1 LLRCS
6 RDRQDLYQVI
16 GTRDLDGKSKHKMV
30 FLTSPN
36 ISSLVVDTLCDRARG
51 QNAAVACFY
60 FDYAAQKEQSPISIL
75 GSLLKQVVGGW
86 EKIPGGIVK
95 AFEDQKKV
103 IGGRGLRLH
112 EIVEMLETASS
123 SQHTF
128 ICIDALDECVAV
140 HRLKV
145 LRSLKQILLR
155 SPRTRIFLTGRA
167 HIRGE
172 VEKGLAGGAAILSIS
187 PKEDDIVTFLRA
199 KLDEDTN
206 PDAMDDRLEADIMR
220 KIPQSISEMYVFEAT
235 TALKPFLSSLLTG
248 AHLDSY

>member
-1 LLRCS
+1 MLRCS
-6 RDRQDLYQVI
+6 RGRQDLYQVR
-16 GTRDLDGKSKHKMV
+16 GTRDVDEKSIHRMV
-30 FLTSPN
+30 FLTSLN
-36 ISSLVVDTLCDRARG
+36 ISSLVVDTLCDQARG

-123 SQHTF
+123 SQRTF

-155 SPRTRIFLTGRA
+155 SPRTRIFLTGRG

-172 VEKGLAGGAAILSIS
+172 VEKGLAGRTTILSIS
-187 PKEDDIVTFLRA
+187 PKGDDIITFLRA
-199 KLDEDTN
+199 RLDEDTN
-206 PDAMDDRLEADIMR
+206 PDAMDDRLEADIM
-220 KIPQSISEMYVFEAT
+220 KKVPESVSEMYVLGASIV
-235 TALKPFLSSLLTG
+235 SSP
-248 AHLDSY
+248 S

>member
-1 LLRCS
+1 
-6 RDRQDLYQVI
+6 
-16 GTRDLDGKSKHKMV
+16 MV
-30 FLTSPN
+30 LLTSLN
-36 ISSLVVDTLCDRARG
+36 ISSLVVDALCDQAGG
-51 QNAAVACFY
+51 QNTAVACFY
-60 FDYAAQKEQSPISIL
+60 FDYAAQKEQSPTSIF
-75 GSLLKQVVGGW
+75 GSLLKQVVGRW
-86 EKIPGGIVK
+86 EKLPGGIVK

-123 SQHTF
+123 SQRTF

-140 HRLKV
+140 HRPKV

-172 VEKGLAGGAAILSIS
+172 VEKGLAGRAAILSIS
-187 PKEDDIVTFLRA
+187 PREDDIITFLRA
-199 KLDEDTN
+199 RLDDDTN

-220 KIPQSISEMYVFEAT
+220 KIPESISEMYVLGA
-235 TALKPFLSSLLTG
+235 TAL
-248 AHLDSY
+248 

>member
-1 LLRCS
+1 MTKKREHRIVLLTN
-6 RDRQDLYQVI
+6 L
-16 GTRDLDGKSKHKMV
+16 
-30 FLTSPN
+30 N
-36 ISSLVVDTLCDRARG
+36 ISSLVVDALCDQAGG
-51 QNAAVACFY
+51 QNTAVACFY
-60 FDYAAQKEQSPISIL
+60 FDYAAQKEQSPTNIF
-75 GSLLKQVVGGW
+75 GSLLKQVVGRW
-86 EKIPGGIVK
+86 EKLPGGIVK

-140 HRLKV
+140 HRPKI

-172 VEKGLAGGAAILSIS
+172 VEKGLAGRAAILSIS
-187 PKEDDIVTFLRA
+187 PREDDIVTFLRA
-199 KLDEDTN
+199 RLDDDTN

-220 KIPQSISEMYVFEAT
+220 KIPESISEMYVLGAT
-235 TALKPFLSSLLTG
+235 TL
-248 AHLDSY
+248 